1 MFLIRLVR
9 WVVAG
14 LAAEWRTFSSFVQP
28 ATQLSHHV
36 MKHWT
41 VRCTGVL
48 EHVTSFDDINGRYS
62 PCVHFTSTDVLE
74 HVTSFD
80 DINCRYSPGIHF
92 TSTGVLEHVM
102 SFDDINGRYS
112 PGVHFTSAVI
122 AVVFSWVYHHQ
133 HSGVIEIYLQV
144 NGHVLT
150 TTWLMVS
157 CCMHSQT
164 AHLGIAPSV
173 QICKTWSS
181 YRMHITRPAER
192 VFATYSNKRLSHQ
205 ILHGHHRTNPAA
217 QSADINWPEKIC
229 ILQGHSMEQSVN
241 RCPAWRQPISN
252 TFAWRR

>member
-14 LAAEWRTFSSFVQP
+14 LAADWRTFSSCVQP

-48 EHVTSFDDINGRYS
+48 EHVT
-62 PCVHFTSTDVLE
+62 
-74 HVTSFD
+74 
-80 DINCRYSPGIHF
+80 
-92 TSTGVLEHVM
+92 